1 MASPQQGKEKSEA
14 RRAYRCKRALGPLSP
29 LRCTVSVR
37 GRLAAAMRL
46 QSRSV
51 HRDHSLLRRPRRPG
65 EWASGLRLLLQ
76 AEVTTRP
83 RTSAQDPG
91 LWRRPGR
98 PECHQTSA
106 ELYHPGGR
114 RVVCARRGAAHDDGC
129 PRLLAGP
136 GPAPAATARGGPRGT
151 SACAAVGLTFH
162 LLVSIPLQMDHVAEQ
177 RAQRTRSDRPQ
188 QRS

>member
-1 MASPQQGKEKSEA
+1 VQESTGATVAIAMYRQRPRQARSCHAAAVTVGASRSQPAATSPPA
-14 RRAYRCKRALGPLSP
+14 RGMGLGP
-29 LRCTVSVR
+29 
-37 GRLAAAMRL
+37 
-46 QSRSV
+46 
-51 HRDHSLLRRPRRPG
+51 
-65 EWASGLRLLLQ
+65 Q
-76 AEVTTRP
+76 AFATSQVTTRP
-83 RTSAQDPG
+83 RASAQDPG

-106 ELYHPGGR
+106 ELHHPGGR

-151 SACAAVGLTFH
+151 SACAAVGLAFH
-162 LLVSIPLQMDHVAEQ
+162 LLVSIPLQMDHMAEQ